1 MVTMIVRREAAD
13 AERPPTPVLEQLTGW
28 AAPLAAQVRDYVLAE
43 LEARVAHVTRFLPD
57 DGDYE
62 VQIAAEPVA
71 PFFSVRVQKK

>member
-1 MVTMIVRREAAD
+1 MIVRRDAAD
-13 AERPPTPVLEQLTGW
+13 AAERPPTPGLEQLTGW
-28 AAPLAAQVRDYVLAE
+28 AVPLAAQVRDYVLAE
-43 LEARVAHVTRFLPD
+43 IEARVAHVTRFLPD